1 MHKQHTELNVLI
13 CCLKHVRKRAIY
25 DDLEKVLC
33 TPAEL
38 SLFRHYVAICEVS
51 IIRLCYYLALK
62 IMFLKLRLHVAIF
75 VSRFTFKPAWN
86 AHWCVYTRS
95 LIVFIV

>member
-13 CCLKHVRKRAIY
+13 CCLTRVRKKAIY

-38 SLFRHYVAICEVS
+38 SLLRHYVTIREVS

-62 IMFLKLRLHVAIF
+62 IMCLIF
-75 VSRFTFKPAWN
+75 VVVGHR
-86 AHWCVYTRS
+86 
-95 LIVFIV
+95 